1 MKTEKANGK
10 MTAKSAAAKVEIVP
24 EKEKETVVKKTEPK
38 TETSAK
44 TATATVTATKKAAAV
59 KEEPAKTETVKKAP
73 AKKTTAKKAEIKE
86 TIYLQY
92 LGKEINKDDVIKKVK
107 EIWTKELKKKVGD
120 MKTIAIYLK
129 PEENAAYYVVNGD
142 VTGSIEL

>member
-10 MTAKSAAAKVEIVP
+10 TTAKSAASKVEIVP
-24 EKEKETVVKKTEPK
+24 GKEKETVVKKTEPK

-44 TATATVTATKKAAAV
+44 TTTATVTATKKAAAV
-59 KEEPAKTETVKKAP
+59 KEEPVTTETVKKAP

-107 EIWTKELKKKVGD
+107 EAWTKDLKKKVGD